1 MTTLPVVPGIA
12 SLNIVCT
19 WSQWAL
25 FRAVQTYS
33 KTQLQM
39 YSHPKLNTVKGTFLS
54 LQSLLQFCV
63 GPVDFNPL
71 AFKTYLQGR
80 EAALSVSCWA
90 RSEKH
95 QVWELIP
102 SVSSKKCLDLG
113 CSHLFEGSGT
123 AELLGCGLSSLSTVL
138 GVFTSATGRRGPGY
152 SDLHAKWTGNRNLFC
167 HAIWKRISEGRTVG
181 EILVSV
187 ITMKIWIFTI
197 KLSKRASRSG
207 FCTLKADCICIIGSW
222 S

>member
-25 FRAVQTYS
+25 FRAVQTCS

-113 CSHLFEGSGT
+113 CSHLFEGSHQWHSW
-123 AELLGCGLSSLSTVL
+123 APGLWLVIPQHSV
-138 GVFTSATGRRGPGY
+138 GRLHFSHWQKRPGLFWLACQVDWEQK
-152 SDLHAKWTGNRNLFC
+152 SFLPCNLEKDFGGKDC
-167 HAIWKRISEGRTVG
+167 WWNPCQCYNYESMDIYN
-181 EILVSV
+181 LVE
-187 ITMKIWIFTI
+187 
-197 KLSKRASRSG
+197 
-207 FCTLKADCICIIGSW
+207 
-222 S
+222 